1 MGADPGYDR
10 LTALDESFL
19 HLERPET
26 PMHVGAV
33 AVLERAPF
41 HDADGRFRLDEVRAL
56 VASRLQLIP
65 RFRKRVMPVPLGR
78 GRPVWVDHDGFD
90 IADHVRLTALPA
102 PGSRRQLLELAERL
116 MTQVLDR
123 DRPLWELWFV
133 DGVDRGEHVGLI
145 HKSHHTLTDGI
156 SGVDIATVLLD
167 FERDPTVLDPDGW
180 TPAPAP
186 EPTRLVVDTVRER
199 MTRPAEVVSTVR
211 RATDAATNAP
221 RDALD
226 RATDLG
232 RSIGSLVDRQVVAPR
247 LFLNAPVG
255 KGRRIETVRV
265 SLETVRAVRAAFHC
279 TVNDVVLA
287 VVGTAV
293 ARVLDAHDELHPA
306 LVLKA
311 FCPVS
316 VRDEGQRMQ
325 LGNRISTMV
334 VPLAV
339 GEPDARVRLDAVRA
353 TTADL
358 KERRQAVGA
367 AALLGLSEYAAPTLL
382 GLAARAAHAQ
392 RVGNL
397 IVTNV
402 PGPQVPLYCLGA
414 QMYEVYPVVPLSRNL
429 TLNVAV
435 MSYCGQLHFGLIGD
449 GQSGRDLERLAGG
462 IEDAVAELGELAAQE
477 T

>member
-1 MGADPGYDR
+1 MSADAGYDR

-33 AVLERAPF
+33 AVLEQAPF
-41 HDADGRFRLDEVRAL
+41 HDAEGRFRLDDVRRL

-78 GRPVWVDHDGFD
+78 GRPVWVDHAGFD
-90 IADHVRLTALPA
+90 IAQHVRLTALPA
-102 PGSRRQLLELAERL
+102 PGTRRQLLELAERL
-116 MTQVLDR
+116 MAQVLDR
-123 DRPLWELWFV
+123 GRPLWELWFV

-167 FERDPTVLDPDGW
+167 FAREPTVLEDDRW
-180 TPAPAP
+180 SPAPAP
-186 EPTRLVVDTVRER
+186 DPSRLLVDTVRER
-199 MTRPAEVVSTVR
+199 ITRPAELASSVR
-211 RATDAATNAP
+211 RATDAP
-221 RDALD
+221 REAVD
-226 RATDLG
+226 RATGLG
-232 RSIGSLVDRQVVAPR
+232 RSIGSLLDGQVVAPR
-247 LFLNAPVG
+247 LSLNAPVG
-255 KGRRIETVRV
+255 KGRRIETLTVPLDVVRR
-265 SLETVRAVRAAFHC
+265 VREAFAC

-287 VVGTAV
+287 VVGSAV
-293 ARVLDAHDELHPA
+293 ARVLQAHGELHPE

-316 VRDEGQRMQ
+316 VRDDGQRMQ

-334 VPLAV
+334 VSLPV
-339 GEPDARVRLDAVRA
+339 GELDPLIRLDAVRA

-358 KERRQAVGA
+358 KERGQAVGA

-382 GLAARAAHAQ
+382 GLAARVAHAQ
-392 RVGNL
+392 RVANL

-414 QMYEVYPVVPLSRNL
+414 QMFEVYPVVPLSRNL
-429 TLNVAV
+429 TLNVAIL
-435 MSYCGQLHFGLIGD
+435 SYCGQLHFGLIGD
-449 GQSGRDLERLAGG
+449 GQSARDLELLAGG
-462 IEDAVAELGELAAQE
+462 IEDAVAELGELATRE
-477 T
+477 V